1 MVTADNILGIASTA
15 RSTDSVVDL
24 ITQAIAC
31 VRHSSSTQT
40 QQVARLQALAARLA
54 TSRLQVAVLGQFKR
68 GKSSLLNALLGAA
81 VLPIGVLPATALPT
95 FLSYADSPRLHLKFR
110 DGASKDRALTD
121 VGELRRQLA
130 LLVTEEGNP
139 ENRLSLAR
147 VEAGIP
153 SALLKRGVVLLD
165 TPGIG
170 STLRHNT
177 ETARGALA
185 ECDVAL
191 FVVSPDPP
199 ITEVELAYLAEI
211 GPAVARL
218 AVVLNKSDTVNGA
231 DRDRSVAFLRKVLT
245 EQAGLA
251 ADLKI
256 FPASARAG
264 LSAALANDAA
274 ALTAS
279 GVAAIEGYLAALIDG
294 EGAEVL
300 ASAVAAKAAGV
311 TGAMRMEIEL
321 ELRAQQMP
329 LEDLADRIARFEAA
343 LGGFEDERRS
353 AADQIAGDR
362 RRLSERLEEEAER
375 LSRQAGAELTA
386 AAEAAL
392 RNGEDLT
399 GARAVLAARIPVLFG
414 PGQRAIAER
423 TEKALAAALARHQGR
438 ADALVESVRQTAAAL
453 MDLPYD
459 GSDRSDPPELPRLS
473 AWTIDGRT
481 ETFTSLTVGAFE
493 RFTPGAVRRHRTRRQ
508 IHEEAEALT
517 RRNVEDLR
525 WTMRQKVDDACRRF
539 AASLDERLNA
549 ALAAT
554 HGAMET
560 ALQRRSDQAA
570 TAQAGMAEREEVIR
584 CLTRIQGALLTK
596 MEARSFQGT
605 FEKRF

>member
-1 MVTADNILGIASTA
+1 
-15 RSTDSVVDL
+15 
-24 ITQAIAC
+24 
-31 VRHSSSTQT
+31 
-40 QQVARLQALAARLA
+40 
-54 TSRLQVAVLGQFKR
+54 
-68 GKSSLLNALLGAA
+68 
-81 VLPIGVLPATALPT
+81 
-95 FLSYADSPRLHLKFR
+95 
-110 DGASKDRALTD
+110 
-121 VGELRRQLA
+121 
-130 LLVTEEGNP
+130 
-139 ENRLSLAR
+139 
-147 VEAGIP
+147 VEAGLP

-177 ETARGALA
+177 ETARGVLA

-211 GPAVARL
+211 SPAVARL
-218 AVVLNKSDTVNGA
+218 AVVLNKSDTVDDA
-231 DRDRSVAFLRKVLT
+231 DRDSSMAFLRKVLT
-245 EQAGLA
+245 EQAGLS
-251 ADLKI
+251 ADLAI
-256 FPASARAG
+256 FPTSARVG

-274 ALTAS
+274 ALRAS
-279 GVAAIEGYLAALIDG
+279 GVSAIEGYLAALIDG

-311 TGAMRMEIEL
+311 IGAMRMEIEL
-321 ELRAQQMP
+321 ELRALQMP

-375 LSRQAGAELTA
+375 LSRQAAAELTA

-392 RNGEDLT
+392 RDGEDLT
-399 GARAVLAARIPVLFG
+399 GVRAALATRVPALFG

-423 TEKALAAALARHQGR
+423 TEQALLAALARHQER

-453 MDLPYD
+453 MELPYD
-459 GSDRSDPPELPRLS
+459 GSDRGDPPDLPRLS
-473 AWTIDGRT
+473 TWTVDGRT

-493 RFTPGAVRRHRTRRQ
+493 RFIPGAIRRHRTRRQ
-508 IHEEAEALT
+508 IHAEAEALT

-525 WTMRQKVDDACRRF
+525 WTLRQKVDDACRRF
-539 AASLDERLNA
+539 AASLDERLGA

-554 HGAMET
+554 HGAMEM
-560 ALQRRSDQAA
+560 ALQRRGDQAA
-570 TAQAGMAEREEVIR
+570 AVLATLAKRHEAVQ
-584 CLTRIQGALLTK
+584 CLTHIRDTLTGVT
-596 MEARSFQGT
+596 ARGVT
-605 FEKRF
+605 DPW